1 MTTRANF
8 DTMGL
13 GLSALPAPECGA
25 GSLHFWV
32 CELGVMKSAK
42 SDYVNNDVMSHILY
56 ALTPTNRLVML
67 VALCTGLRVSDV
79 LSLRSDE
86 LAERMTIIEQKTG
99 KKRRIRFDNA
109 LYNALR
115 RQMGAVWV
123 FPGRLDPN
131 KKRTRQAV
139 WRDLRRVA
147 DFYRV
152 PKQIKITPHS
162 ARKIYAVKQYRRTC
176 NVDTVRRLLNHGD
189 KCVTLLYATADILSR
204 VRHEQHPE
212 YF

>member
-1 MTTRANF
+1 MHANF
-8 DTMGL
+8 VKMGL
-13 GLSALPAPECGA
+13 GLSALPAPRLVRA
-25 GSLHFWV
+25 VNIFWD
-32 CELGVMKSAK
+32 CKMGVIKSGK
-42 SDYVNNDVMSHILY
+42 SDYVNNDVMSHILF

-79 LSLRSDE
+79 LALRSDE
-86 LAERMTIIEQKTG
+86 LSERMTIVEQKTG

-123 FPGRLDPN
+123 FPGRLDPQ

-176 NVDTVRRLLNHGD
+176 DVDAVRRLLNHGD